1 MHVRSDRRYGDSG
14 SQKVQHYLDV
24 ISYKIKAVAPLAMRT
39 SKYSPDSERA
49 PGARSIA
56 VEFLEVRMAIQK
68 LQRCENATF
77 HFHAAPF
84 GTRSLPQA
92 ASGSS
97 VSVERW
103 VVRTALVA
111 ISSS

>member
-1 MHVRSDRRYGDSG
+1 MVAIKTGPYVPKLGFRGGGAGAGRARNRSRHAFRLGKDSG

-56 VEFLEVRMAIQK
+56 VEF
-68 LQRCENATF
+68 
-77 HFHAAPF
+77 
-84 GTRSLPQA
+84 
-92 ASGSS
+92 
-97 VSVERW
+97 
-103 VVRTALVA
+103 
-111 ISSS
+111 